1 MNNAVVIIDFD
12 NYFQKDINEYSKE
25 QIESLFLKIIDYI
38 SIHNDVMQINFRLYG
53 GWYQDD
59 DLTNRASVVFQKIS
73 NIDIF
78 PHIINQNKRIF
89 GDIQIV
95 YNLYGIDYIWHNTYI
110 EKKGIPRLRINHT
123 AKGDKCD
130 SRKNICP
137 VHILSKFT
145 RNKDKICLNEGC
157 MTKHSD
163 IFFQREQKMVDT
175 MIACDLLS
183 YCEESS
189 TNCLYLISD
198 DMDHFPALA
207 LCHKKK
213 EELPIFVGIKNVQNI
228 VNYSSILENFNIK
241 IFQLS

>member
-1 MNNAVVIIDFD
+1 M
-12 NYFQKDINEYSKE
+12 
-25 QIESLFLKIIDYI
+25 FLKIIDYI

-95 YNLYGIDYIWHNTYI
+95 YNLYGIDYIWHNTYR

>member
-95 YNLYGIDYIWHNTYI
+95 YNLYGIDYIWHNTYR
-110 EKKGIPRLRINHT
+110 EKKEYHVYG
-123 AKGDKCD
+123 
-130 SRKNICP
+130 
-137 VHILSKFT
+137 
-145 RNKDKICLNEGC
+145 
-157 MTKHSD
+157 
-163 IFFQREQKMVDT
+163 
-175 MIACDLLS
+175 
-183 YCEESS
+183 
-189 TNCLYLISD
+189 
-198 DMDHFPALA
+198 
-207 LCHKKK
+207 
-213 EELPIFVGIKNVQNI
+213 
-228 VNYSSILENFNIK
+228 
-241 IFQLS
+241 